1 MKASTILQ
9 RLSPLTRFILL
20 GSVLELLY
28 LLIFTLTPLSTTHTT
43 LLPSGT
49 DWPWILAP
57 EQLLVHKTS
66 SLGIR
71 PADLGFYFLLLTLIF
86 IALASIYL
94 YTVGNAF
101 HTSNNIPI
109 TSRWLFLPMV
119 GATIFGITLLFLPAL
134 FTNEANSYIFKSLAL
149 LSHLINCV
157 LIWAFLGKLAPAR
170 RLGGT
175 MLYAWN
181 PLALIELAGNGHNEG
196 FLICFLLLTTL
207 LIVQQKGRWY
217 DFLAMVFLGFAISIN
232 FIALLLAPLFIWFS
246 VRRESQQGSKGHQ
259 SLGGAW
265 DAHANPLS
273 PGVERDDKP
282 QQGSKGQL
290 PLGGAW
296 GPRIWGMQQRI
307 PTNSLSSGVG
317 RGNQALFVWGF
328 CWRAIV
334 ALTIVFTLYLPFW
347 HGRATF
353 LAITSS
359 FDMQQFIHS
368 PLGVLVIPVGWLFS
382 FLVQILN
389 VPTTISSYSLQP
401 IIAANMTVLASAMFI
416 FALIYFYLLS
426 KVRSIETLLT
436 SLCLATLGFIV
447 LISVQFWPWYV
458 LWALWI
464 VALRRFDALTVSV
477 LLLSCTALL
486 TYPLL
491 YVDNLPI
498 ATYQPLLIFGIP
510 LIYLIT
516 QVKRSDERKPLLYDR
531 RSETAKN

>member
-9 RLSPLTRFILL
+9 RLSPLTRFILI

-43 LLPSGT
+43 LSPSGT

-66 SLGIR
+66 SMGIR

-94 YTVGNAF
+94 YAVGNAF

-134 FTNEANSYIFKSLAL
+134 FNNEANSYIFKSLAL

-175 MLYAWN
+175 ILYAWN

-207 LIVQQKGRWY
+207 LIVQQKGWWY
-217 DFLAMVFLGFAISIN
+217 DFLAMAFLGFAISIN
-232 FIALLLAPLFIWFS
+232 FIALLLAPLYIWFS
-246 VRRESQQGSKGHQ
+246 VRRESQQGSKG
-259 SLGGAW
+259 
-265 DAHANPLS
+265 
-273 PGVERDDKP
+273 
-282 QQGSKGQL
+282 QL
-290 PLGGAW
+290 LLGGAW
-296 GPRIWGMQQRI
+296 GV
-307 PTNSLSSGVG
+307 PTNPLSSGG
-317 RGNQALFVWGF
+317 ERGNQTPFVWGF

-347 HGRATF
+347 HGSATF

-368 PLGVLVIPVGWLFS
+368 PLGVLVIPAGWLFS

-389 VPTTISSYSLQP
+389 VPMTISSHPLQP

-416 FALIYFYLLS
+416 FALIYFYLLG

-516 QVKRSDERKPLLYDR
+516 QVKRSDERKTLLYDR

>member
-43 LLPSGT
+43 LSPSGT

-57 EQLLVHKTS
+57 EQLLIHKTS

-94 YTVGNAF
+94 YAVGNAF
-101 HTSNNIPI
+101 HTSINIPI

-134 FTNEANSYIFKSLAL
+134 FNNEANSYIFKSLAL

-175 MLYAWN
+175 ILYAWN

-207 LIVQQKGRWY
+207 LIVQQKGWWY

-232 FIALLLAPLFIWFS
+232 FIALLLAPLYIWFS
-246 VRRESQQGSKGHQ
+246 ARRESQQGSKR
-259 SLGGAW
+259 L
-265 DAHANPLS
+265 
-273 PGVERDDKP
+273 
-282 QQGSKGQL
+282 L

-296 GPRIWGMQQRI
+296 GV
-307 PTNSLSSGVG
+307 PTNSLSPVVG
-317 RGNQALFVWGF
+317 RGNPALFVWGF

-347 HGRATF
+347 HGSATF

-368 PLGVLVIPVGWLFS
+368 PLGVLVIPVRWLFS

-389 VPTTISSYSLQP
+389 LPTTISSYPLQP

-416 FALIYFYLLS
+416 FALIYFYLLG

-516 QVKRSDERKPLLYDR
+516 QVKRSDERKTLLYDR

>member
-1 MKASTILQ
+1 MKASTIPQ

-43 LLPSGT
+43 LSPSGT

-57 EQLLVHKTS
+57 EQLLIHKTS

-71 PADLGFYFLLLTLIF
+71 PADLGFHFLLLTLIF

-94 YTVGNAF
+94 YVVGNAF

-109 TSRWLFLPMV
+109 TSRWLLLPMV

-134 FTNEANSYIFKSLAL
+134 FNNEANSYIFKSLAL

-181 PLALIELAGNGHNEG
+181 PLALLELAGNGHNEG

-207 LIVQQKGRWY
+207 LIVQQKGWWY

-232 FIALLLAPLFIWFS
+232 FIALLLAPMLIWFS
-246 VRRESQQGSKGHQ
+246 VRREPQQGSKGQ
-259 SLGGAW
+259 LPLSGAW
-265 DAHANPLS
+265 GVSTNSLS

-282 QQGSKGQL
+282 QQDSKGLL

-296 GPRIWGMQQRI
+296 GV
-307 PTNSLSSGVG
+307 PTNSLSPVVG

-347 HGRATF
+347 HGSATF

-368 PLGVLVIPVGWLFS
+368 PLGVLVIPVRWLYS

-389 VPTTISSYSLQP
+389 VPTTISSYPLQP

-416 FALIYFYLLS
+416 FALIYFNLLS

-516 QVKRSDERKPLLYDR
+516 QVKRSDERKTLLYDR

>member
-20 GSVLELLY
+20 GSILELLY

-43 LLPSGT
+43 LSPSGT

-94 YTVGNAF
+94 YAVGNAF

-119 GATIFGITLLFLPAL
+119 GAIIFGITLLFLPAL
-134 FTNEANSYIFKSLAL
+134 FNNEANSYIFKSLAL

-175 MLYAWN
+175 ILYAWN
-181 PLALIELAGNGHNEG
+181 PLALMELAGNGHNEG
-196 FLICFLLLTTL
+196 FLICFLLLKTL
-207 LIVQQKGRWY
+207 LIVQQKGWWY

-232 FIALLLAPLFIWFS
+232 FIALLLAPLYIWFS
-246 VRRESQQGSKGHQ
+246 ARRESQQGSKRQQ
-259 SLGGAW
+259 SLGGVW

-273 PGVERDDKP
+273 LSVERDDKP
-282 QQGSKGQL
+282 QQGSKGLQL
-290 PLGGAW
+290 LGGTR
-296 GPRIWGMQQRI
+296 GV
-307 PTNSLSSGVG
+307 PTNSLSPGVG

-347 HGRATF
+347 HGSATF

-368 PLGVLVIPVGWLFS
+368 PLGVLVIPVRWLFS

-416 FALIYFYLLS
+416 FALIYFYLLG

-510 LIYLIT
+510 LLYLIT
-516 QVKRSDERKPLLYDR
+516 QVKRSDERKTLLYDR

>member
-9 RLSPLTRFILL
+9 RLYPLTRFILL

-43 LLPSGT
+43 LSPSGT

-94 YTVGNAF
+94 YVVGNAF

-109 TSRWLFLPMV
+109 TSRWLLLPMV

-134 FTNEANSYIFKSLAL
+134 FNNEANSYIFKSLAL

-157 LIWAFLGKLAPAR
+157 LIWAFLGKLAHAR

-175 MLYAWN
+175 ILYAWN

-207 LIVQQKGRWY
+207 LIVHQKGWWY

-232 FIALLLAPLFIWFS
+232 FIALLLAPLYIWFS
-246 VRRESQQGSKGHQ
+246 ARRESQQGSKGLQ
-259 SLGGAW
+259 
-265 DAHANPLS
+265 
-273 PGVERDDKP
+273 
-282 QQGSKGQL
+282 

-296 GPRIWGMQQRI
+296 GV
-307 PTNSLSSGVG
+307 PTNSLSPSVG

-334 ALTIVFTLYLPFW
+334 PLTIVFTLYLPFW
-347 HGRATF
+347 HGSATF

-368 PLGVLVIPVGWLFS
+368 PLGVLVIPVRWLYS

-389 VPTTISSYSLQP
+389 VPTTINSYPLQP

-416 FALIYFYLLS
+416 FALIYFNLLS

-516 QVKRSDERKPLLYDR
+516 QVKRSDERKTLLYDR

>member
-43 LLPSGT
+43 LSPSGT

-175 MLYAWN
+175 ILYAWN

-246 VRRESQQGSKGHQ
+246 VRRESQQGSKG
-259 SLGGAW
+259 
-265 DAHANPLS
+265 
-273 PGVERDDKP
+273 
-282 QQGSKGQL
+282 QL

-307 PTNSLSSGVG
+307 PTNSLSSGGG

>member
-28 LLIFTLTPLSTTHTT
+28 LLIFTLTPLSTTHTP
-43 LLPSGT
+43 LSPSGT

-57 EQLLVHKTS
+57 EQLLIHKTS

-94 YTVGNAF
+94 YVVGNAF

-134 FTNEANSYIFKSLAL
+134 FNNEANSYIFKSLAL

-175 MLYAWN
+175 ILYAWN

-207 LIVQQKGRWY
+207 LIVQQKGWWY

-232 FIALLLAPLFIWFS
+232 FIALLLAPMLIWFS
-246 VRRESQQGSKGHQ
+246 VRRE
-259 SLGGAW
+259 
-265 DAHANPLS
+265 
-273 PGVERDDKP
+273 P
-282 QQGSKGQL
+282 QQGSKGQQ

-296 GPRIWGMQQRI
+296 GV
-307 PTNSLSSGVG
+307 PTNSLSPVVG
-317 RGNQALFVWGF
+317 RGNPALFVWGF

-334 ALTIVFTLYLPFW
+334 PLTIVFTLYLPFW
-347 HGRATF
+347 HGSATF

-359 FDMQQFIHS
+359 FDMQQFIRS
-368 PLGVLVIPVGWLFS
+368 PLGVLVIPVRWLYS

-389 VPTTISSYSLQP
+389 VPTTINSYPLQP

-416 FALIYFYLLS
+416 FALIYFYLLG

-516 QVKRSDERKPLLYDR
+516 QVKRSDERKTLLYDR

>member
-1 MKASTILQ
+1 MKASTILP

-43 LLPSGT
+43 LSPSGT

-57 EQLLVHKTS
+57 EQLLIHKTS

-94 YTVGNAF
+94 YAVGNAF

-134 FTNEANSYIFKSLAL
+134 FNNEANSYIFKSLAL

-175 MLYAWN
+175 ILYTWN

-207 LIVQQKGRWY
+207 LIVQQKGWWY

-232 FIALLLAPLFIWFS
+232 FIALLLAPMLIWFS
-246 VRRESQQGSKGHQ
+246 VRRE
-259 SLGGAW
+259 
-265 DAHANPLS
+265 
-273 PGVERDDKP
+273 P
-282 QQGSKGQL
+282 QQGSKGLQ

-296 GPRIWGMQQRI
+296 GV
-307 PTNSLSSGVG
+307 PTNSLSPVVG

-347 HGRATF
+347 HGSATF

-368 PLGVLVIPVGWLFS
+368 PLGVLVIPVRWLFS

-389 VPTTISSYSLQP
+389 VPTTINSYPLQP

-416 FALIYFYLLS
+416 FALIYFNLLS

-516 QVKRSDERKPLLYDR
+516 QVKRSDERKTLLYDR

>member
-1 MKASTILQ
+1 MKASTILP

-57 EQLLVHKTS
+57 EQLLIHKTS

-94 YTVGNAF
+94 YVVGNAF

-109 TSRWLFLPMV
+109 TSRWLLLPMV

-134 FTNEANSYIFKSLAL
+134 FNNEANSYIFKSLAL

-157 LIWAFLGKLAPAR
+157 LIWAILSKLAPAR

-175 MLYAWN
+175 ILYTWN

-232 FIALLLAPLFIWFS
+232 FIALLLAPMLIWFS
-246 VRRESQQGSKGHQ
+246 VRRE
-259 SLGGAW
+259 
-265 DAHANPLS
+265 
-273 PGVERDDKP
+273 P
-282 QQGSKGQL
+282 QQGSKGLL

-296 GPRIWGMQQRI
+296 GV
-307 PTNSLSSGVG
+307 PTNSLSPVVG

-347 HGRATF
+347 HGSATF

-359 FDMQQFIHS
+359 FDMQQFIRS
-368 PLGVLVIPVGWLFS
+368 PLGVLVIPVRWLYS

-389 VPTTISSYSLQP
+389 VPTTINSYPLQP

-416 FALIYFYLLS
+416 FALIYFNLLS

-464 VALRRFDALTVSV
+464 VALRRFDTLTVSV

-516 QVKRSDERKPLLYDR
+516 QVKRSDERKTLLYDR

>member
-43 LLPSGT
+43 LSPSGT

-57 EQLLVHKTS
+57 EQLLIHKTS

-94 YTVGNAF
+94 YAVGNAF
-101 HTSNNIPI
+101 HTSINIPI

-134 FTNEANSYIFKSLAL
+134 FNNEANSYIFKSLAL

-157 LIWAFLGKLAPAR
+157 LIWAILSKLAPAR

-175 MLYAWN
+175 ILYAWN
-181 PLALIELAGNGHNEG
+181 PLALIELAGNGHIEG
-196 FLICFLLLTTL
+196 FLICFLLMTTL
-207 LIVQQKGRWY
+207 LIVQPKGWWY

-232 FIALLLAPLFIWFS
+232 FIALLLAPLYIWFS
-246 VRRESQQGSKGHQ
+246 ARRESQQGSKGQQ

-273 PGVERDDKP
+273 PSVERDDKP
-282 QQGSKGQL
+282 QQGSKGLQ
-290 PLGGAW
+290 PLGGTR
-296 GPRIWGMQQRI
+296 GV
-307 PTNSLSSGVG
+307 PTNSLSPSVG

-347 HGRATF
+347 HGSATF

-368 PLGVLVIPVGWLFS
+368 PLGVLVIPVRWLFS

-389 VPTTISSYSLQP
+389 VPMTISSYPLQP

-416 FALIYFYLLS
+416 FALIYFYLLG

-510 LIYLIT
+510 LLYLIT
-516 QVKRSDERKPLLYDR
+516 QVKRSDERKTLLYDR

>member
-43 LLPSGT
+43 LSPSGT

-57 EQLLVHKTS
+57 EQLLIHKTS

-94 YTVGNAF
+94 YAVGNAF
-101 HTSNNIPI
+101 HTSINIPI

-134 FTNEANSYIFKSLAL
+134 FNNEANSYIFKSLAL

-170 RLGGT
+170 PLGGT
-175 MLYAWN
+175 ILYAWN

-207 LIVQQKGRWY
+207 LIVQQKGWWY

-232 FIALLLAPLFIWFS
+232 FIALLLAPLYIWFS
-246 VRRESQQGSKGHQ
+246 VRRESQQGSKGLQ
-259 SLGGAW
+259 
-265 DAHANPLS
+265 
-273 PGVERDDKP
+273 
-282 QQGSKGQL
+282 
-290 PLGGAW
+290 PLGGTR
-296 GPRIWGMQQRI
+296 GV
-307 PTNSLSSGVG
+307 PTNSLSPSVG

-347 HGRATF
+347 HGSATF

-368 PLGVLVIPVGWLFS
+368 PLGVLVIPVRWLFS

-389 VPTTISSYSLQP
+389 VPTTISSYPLQP

-416 FALIYFYLLS
+416 FALIYFYLLG

-516 QVKRSDERKPLLYDR
+516 QVKRSDERKTLLYDR